1 MTNNSG
7 LKADKALAARL
18 FDELL
23 SLSRDDPGVT
33 RDAYGEGEEK
43 AHRLM
48 RQVSGEL
55 DLRTEV
61 DAAGNLFLSFDGAD
75 STLPPWIVGSH
86 LDSVPHGGNYDGA
99 AGVIGGLSALS
110 AIKKAGVIPRRPIR
124 VVIIRAEESTW
135 FPESYIGSRAAFGLL
150 PPSALDVR
158 RADTGRTL
166 REHMLELGLRPDL
179 VATGTAALSA
189 GFVHGFIEL
198 HIEQGPN
205 LETEEIPI
213 GLVTGIAGSFR
224 YRNARCRGTYGHSGA
239 VARKYRQDAV
249 FAVSDLIVALDRFWA
264 KLEAGGEPAT
274 ITVGELSTDPAV
286 HAFSKVP
293 GEVSFCLDVR
303 SINTVLLERI
313 HEHLLSCVREIE
325 QNRNVRFDF
334 GSRSGSK
341 SALLSTDLRH
351 RLLRIAQDLGIPF
364 LTLPSGAGHDSAVF
378 ANQGVPTAM
387 IFIRNQNG
395 SHNPDEAMRID
406 DFQAAASMLTNLL
419 LR

>member
-86 LDSVPHGGNYDGA
+86 LDSVPHCGNYDGA

-166 REHMLELGLRPDL
+166 REHMVELGLRPDL

-224 YRNARCRGTYGHSGA
+224 YRNARCRGRTAILVRLRESTGKMQSLRFRTSSSLWTGSGPSSTRVASLPQLRSVSFRPIPRFTPSARCQARFHFAWTSGA
-239 VARKYRQDAV
+239 STPCCWSASTSTCFRVCGRSSKTAT
-249 FAVSDLIVALDRFWA
+249 FASTLGTAP
-264 KLEAGGEPAT
+264 EA
-274 ITVGELSTDPAV
+274 
-286 HAFSKVP
+286 
-293 GEVSFCLDVR
+293 
-303 SINTVLLERI
+303 
-313 HEHLLSCVREIE
+313 
-325 QNRNVRFDF
+325 
-334 GSRSGSK
+334 SR
-341 SALLSTDLRH
+341 RC
-351 RLLRIAQDLGIPF
+351 
-364 LTLPSGAGHDSAVF
+364 
-378 ANQGVPTAM
+378 
-387 IFIRNQNG
+387 
-395 SHNPDEAMRID
+395 
-406 DFQAAASMLTNLL
+406 
-419 LR
+419 